1 MYWETTVKQK
11 REDRDGAIQ
20 SCEAQLPAVSHE
32 SIVPE
37 HADISTLL
45 EQLRTGKIT
54 AEKLVAAT
62 IRR

>member
-20 SCEAQLPAVSHE
+20 SCEALLPAVTDE
-32 SIVPE
+32 SVVPE
-37 HADISTLL
+37 HADISSLL

-54 AEKLVAAT
+54 AEKLVSVT